1 MGTGLAESVTLDM
14 MQRLQKLA
22 LPLRILVYAAAAVA
36 VLGMA
41 AVVGA
46 TTALMLAPDEN
57 PSGGAK
63 SQPVGEANP
72 EQAGQQGSA
81 PERQSEAE
89 YLDAV
94 GDLQNGAVEVSI
106 QSNGKLLRYDSLN
119 SDDIEDMKANYAA
132 LENYRDRAE
141 ALDPPE
147 KYEGQYEVFV
157 LAISELYAANKLAYR
172 MAADPVSAAEDDFDA
187 YDRHIDEAT
196 SHLRRSNEILGRDY
210 KTTEAA
216 QDVSL
221 G

>member
-1 MGTGLAESVTLDM
+1 
-14 MQRLQKLA
+14 MQRLQRLP
-22 LPLRILVYAAAAVA
+22 LPLRVLVYAAAAAAMLAVA
-36 VLGMA
+36 AG
-41 AVVGA
+41 VGA
-46 TTALMLAPDEN
+46 TAALMFASNEGSPE
-57 PSGGAK
+57 GAK
-63 SQPVGEANP
+63 PRQAEEAKP
-72 EQAGQQGSA
+72 EQASNQEGASD
-81 PERQSEAE
+81 RQSEAE
-89 YLDAV
+89 YLSEV
-94 GDLQNGAVEVSI
+94 GDIQNETVEASLE
-106 QSNGKLLRYDSLN
+106 SNSKLLRYDSL
-119 SDDIEDMKANYAA
+119 SPDDIEDMEANYAT
-132 LENYRDRAE
+132 LGDYRDRVE

-172 MAADPVSAAEDDFDA
+172 LAADPVSATEDDFDA